1 MKTLNTTGESKMKTL
16 IAIAV
21 ISIMAAISVE
31 VLASEEI
38 IILCHNPKT
47 GAVIEKKGM
56 YAHCPYGWERVR

>member
-1 MKTLNTTGESKMKTL
+1 MKTL